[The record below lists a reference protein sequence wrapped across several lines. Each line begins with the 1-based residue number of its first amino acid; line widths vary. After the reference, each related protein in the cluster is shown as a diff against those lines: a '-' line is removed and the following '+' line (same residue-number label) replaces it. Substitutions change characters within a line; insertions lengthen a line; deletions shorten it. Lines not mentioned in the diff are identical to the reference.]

1 MCCNTWTSLISA
13 VANPAN
19 VCLQWVMLGTFKI
32 RERDGSENVKKKKAI
47 GLQGKTDNFA
57 RASHFFVHFFVN
69 TARLRRENA

>member
-1 MCCNTWTSLISA
+1 MDLNYK
-13 VANPAN
+13 
-19 VCLQWVMLGTFKI
+19 TFLDKFRTQSKVRRQ
-32 RERDGSENVKKKKAI
+32 RERQEKKTI

>member
-1 MCCNTWTSLISA
+1 MNHVDL
-13 VANPAN
+13 NYK
-19 VCLQWVMLGTFKI
+19 TFLDKF
-32 RERDGSENVKKKKAI
+32 RTQSKVRRQPERQEKKAI